1 VSSSSSEH
9 MEERYTIDDFKETK
23 CCLTCQNWVVDRT
36 LQDRY
41 LLHACRYMYEKFKCT
56 AMFPATWQCK
66 YYNGPYTTDCPFG
79 EREYKE
85 IEQYKE
91 EEGGSMKNG

>member
-1 VSSSSSEH
+1 M
-9 MEERYTIDDFKETK
+9 MEERYTIDIDDFKETK
-23 CCLTCQNWVVDRT
+23 CCLTCRNWNVDNT
-36 LQDRY
+36 LQGRY
-41 LLHACRYMYEKFKCT
+41 MYNTCRYMYENFKCV

-85 IEQYKE
+85 VEHDA
-91 EEGGSMKNG
+91 

>member
-1 VSSSSSEH
+1 M

-23 CCLTCQNWVVDRT
+23 CCLTCRNWNVDNT
-36 LQDRY
+36 LQGRY
-41 LLHACRYMYEKFKCT
+41 MYNTCRYMYENFKCA

-66 YYNGPYTTDCPFG
+66 HYDGSYMIDCPFG

-85 IEQYKE
+85 VEHDA
-91 EEGGSMKNG
+91 

>member
-1 VSSSSSEH
+1 MS

-23 CCLTCQNWVVDRT
+23 CCLTCRNWNVDNT
-36 LQDRY
+36 LQGRY
-41 LLHACRYMYEKFKCT
+41 MYNTCRYMYENFKCV

-66 YYNGPYTTDCPFG
+66 YYDGLYTRDCPFG

-85 IEQYKE
+85 VIKR
-91 EEGGSMKNG
+91 